1 MQNAGLDDSQAGI
14 KIARRNINSLR
25 YADDSTLMAESAEE
39 LKILARVQPWW
50 IQGIQSEDGVS
61 ILGNNLFNYTYKE
74 RLENDSVVGNIS
86 GEKRLNSLVY
96 MEYQ

>member
-1 MQNAGLDDSQAGI
+1 MNDFLILSC
-14 KIARRNINSLR
+14 
-25 YADDSTLMAESAEE
+25 YDSTT
-39 LKILARVQPWW
+39 LARVQPWW

-86 GEKRLNSLVY
+86 GEKSLNNLVY
-96 MEYQ
+96 VENQ